1 MLKSPN
7 REFLLWIPVSA
18 ADATAVNPS
27 GIKTFLD
34 NVLSTFKV
42 TELSLV
48 DQEVYQF
55 ILLIL
60 FFMDADSFDNFIFEN
75 YFINYYKLFSWSLQS
90 FESCLSVNN
99 HLCGRLVSTLESPI
113 IFDDSFRVTQ

>member
-1 MLKSPN
+1 M
-7 REFLLWIPVSA
+7 SA

-60 FFMDADSFDNFIFEN
+60 FFMGAHSFDNFIFEN
-75 YFINYYKLFSWSLQS
+75 YFINYYKLFS
-90 FESCLSVNN
+90 
-99 HLCGRLVSTLESPI
+99 
-113 IFDDSFRVTQ
+113 